1 MKYRAMVL
9 TPTLVGDGNR
19 LSPIDY
25 MVWRDQVNVLDQTRI
40 FKLLARGP
48 RLEGYLAQLSKA
60 TKLDFASWGG
70 FAQNY
75 ADRHIPFEDP
85 SCMPNWNAA
94 SPESLFIPTFASAA
108 AGPYLPGAALKG
120 ALRTAYVFSR
130 VKPAAVKELAEKMA
144 GDKPPRRI
152 AEQLEHQTTGQGGSD
167 RMRVV
172 SVSDS
177 GVATRDHFKVFMCRT
192 STLVPKG
199 AEQFSLGWKQ
209 TEFAEMAVPGT
220 LFEGTWREN
229 AFLNREEVR
238 QSLHWSKPV
247 NHKMLFEAANQSAA
261 KQLEIHANYAQ
272 IAGLGDLAAT
282 VTALQARL
290 EAARSAGS
298 CLLAVGWGAGFL
310 SKSAAIGADEA
321 DHRKLLGMLPMY
333 QRAIRTGLPFPK
345 TRCVVFMGNRPAA
358 LPGWIELRVD

>member
-19 LSPIDY
+19 LAPIDY

-40 FKLLARGP
+40 FKLLSRGP
-48 RLEGYLAQLSKA
+48 RLEGYLQQLSKA
-60 TKLDFASWGG
+60 TRLDFASWGG

-85 SCMPNWNAA
+85 SCTPNWNAA
-94 SPESLFIPTFASAA
+94 ATESLFIPTFAAVA
-108 AGPYLPGAALKG
+108 AGPYLPGAAIKG

-130 VKPAAVKELAEKMA
+130 IKPSAIKEMAEKMA
-144 GDKPPRRI
+144 SDKPPRRI
-152 AEQLEHQTTGQGGSD
+152 AEQLEQQASGQGGSD
-167 RMRVV
+167 RMRAV

-177 GVATRDHFKVFMCRT
+177 GATKRDQYKVYMCRT
-192 STLVPKG
+192 SSLVPKG
-199 AEQFSLGWKQ
+199 PTQFSLGWKQ
-209 TEFAEMAVPGT
+209 TEFAEMAAPGT
-220 LFEGTWREN
+220 LFEGTWKESD
-229 AFLNREEVR
+229 FLNGEAVR

-247 NHKMLFEAANQSAA
+247 NHKMLFDAANQHAA
-261 KQLEIHANYAQ
+261 KQLELHATYAEM
-272 IAGLGDLAAT
+272 AGMGDLAAT
-282 VTALQARL
+282 VKALQGRL
-290 EAARSAGS
+290 EAAQSAGS

-321 DHRKLLGMLPMY
+321 DHRKLLGQLPMY
-333 QRAIRTGLPFPK
+333 SRAIKSGLPFPK

-358 LPGWIELRVD
+358 LPGWLELRVD